1 MTNKVQITNC
11 KLQITL
17 FVVYIF
23 LVSSNSFSQTDTS
36 FTFRTIQNNA
46 FTLGE
51 KLVFDIDYGFITAG
65 VATMEIPS
73 IEMMKEQQ
81 CYKIVVRVHSAKG
94 FDWIYTVRDSYFTYV
109 DIQGIFPWQ
118 FEQHIREGG
127 YRRDFIAEFD
137 QQNHFATTRVSGD
150 IEYIKIPEYVHDIVS
165 AFYFCRTIDFLTMKP
180 NDEIHLQNFYKDST
194 YALDVKYFGKE
205 DIGVGAGEFR
215 TLKIQPIIR
224 EGGLFKNSGNMT
236 IWLSDDDN
244 KIPVKMSSKIIIGSI
259 VAELQQ
265 YGGIKNAMKAKK

>member
-1 MTNKVQITNC
+1 
-11 KLQITL
+11 L
-17 FVVYIF
+17 FV
-23 LVSSNSFSQTDTS
+23 SSISFSQTDSS
-36 FTFRTIQNNA
+36 FVFRTINNNA

-73 IEMMKEQQ
+73 IEMMNERQ
-81 CYKIVVRVHSAKG
+81 CYKIAVRVRSAKS

-109 DIQGIFPWQ
+109 DMQGIFPWQ

-127 YRRDFIAEFD
+127 YRRDFVAEFD
-137 QQNHFATTRVSGD
+137 HRNHFATTKVKGD

-165 AFYFCRTIDFLTMKP
+165 AFYFCRTVDFATMKP

-205 DIGVGAGEFR
+205 DIDVGAGEFR

-236 IWLSDDDN
+236 VWLSDDEN